1 MKRGFTIRQKIL
13 LGFFAL
19 ILIFGV
25 YGIYNIFI
33 INKNGVSIK
42 NTQEVIDPS
51 FDAIKDFKLMV
62 ERSQRLTIGWIYS
75 PQTTDEKEKLKAIQ
89 DIEYPRLKENLQG
102 LMKKWSDTSQ
112 VAEIEKVFT
121 EFEQFIQLQ
130 RKEVMEVILTNADQE
145 EKIIEMNVL
154 VEDKIT
160 PQAKS
165 IIEKLDKIEDYK
177 RQEKDK
183 AQNNLITSFNS
194 TTVQIIVLIMIVV
207 VIGVSIAF
215 SLTSNIVQPINYINK
230 IISQLGKGELPEDKK
245 TKFRRDEIGEIA
257 ASVDNLINGLRATS
271 RFAAAIGQG
280 KYQESYHP
288 LSENDVLGN
297 ALIEMRDNL
306 EKVDAEDMKRNW
318 TTEGLAKFGDLLRN
332 NADDIERLSDA
343 IISELVKKLEA
354 NQGGLFIITKD
365 DDDSE
370 EYLRMEACYAWDKKK
385 YLEQKVFK
393 GDGLTGQAWQEQAT
407 IYLTEVPNDYITIT
421 SGLGKANPR
430 SILIVPLK
438 VNDEVFGV
446 VEIASLDELEQYKI
460 EFVERV
466 AESIASTISAVKRS
480 AQTARLL
487 EESRMLTE
495 QLKAQEEEMMQSMEE
510 LQTTQEEMERSQIIA
525 IEKDTI
531 INSGNMVFYLN
542 RKFGINSAN
551 ELASQ
556 LLYYTPDEFEGMN
569 IGDLFYSE
577 AKFEEMKV
585 NISRGE
591 FWGGITTIK
600 AKGGDELLVKI
611 SAGSLGIGM
620 VGNNRYFI
628 VMDNINDIKLLQ
640 N

>member
-19 ILIFGV
+19 IFIFGG
-25 YGIYNIFI
+25 YGIYNIYI
-33 INKNGVSIK
+33 INQNRLII
-42 NTQEVIDPS
+42 NNIQEVVDPS
-51 FDAIKDFKLMV
+51 FDAIKDFKLLV

-75 PQTTDEKEKLKAIQ
+75 PQTNDEKAKLKAIQ
-89 DIEYPRLKENLQG
+89 DIEYPRLKENLQS
-102 LMKKWSDTSQ
+102 LMKKWQDTAK
-112 VAEIEKVFT
+112 VAEIDKVFE
-121 EFEQFIQLQ
+121 EFEQFMQLQ
-130 RKEVMEVILTNADQE
+130 RKQVMEVILTNADQE
-145 EKIIEMNVL
+145 EKVIEMNVL

-183 AQNNLITSFNS
+183 AQSNLLASFNS
-194 TTVQIIVLIMIVV
+194 LTAQIIGLIIIMII
-207 VIGVSIAF
+207 IGIAIAF
-215 SLTSNIVQPINYINK
+215 TLTNNIVQPINYINK
-230 IISQLGKGELPEDKK
+230 VISQLAKGELPEDKK
-245 TKFRRDEIGEIA
+245 TKFRRDEIGQIA
-257 ASVDNLINGLRATS
+257 SSVDNLINGLRATS

-280 KYQESYHP
+280 KYQESFTP

-306 EKVDAEDMKRNW
+306 AKVDAEDMKRNW
-318 TTEGLAKFGDLLRN
+318 TTEGLATFGDLLRN
-332 NADDIERLSDA
+332 NADNIERLSDA
-343 IISELVKKLEA
+343 IISELVKKLGA

-365 DDDSE
+365 DEESE
-370 EYLRMEACYAWDKKK
+370 EYLRLEACYAWDKKK
-385 YLEQKVFK
+385 YLEQKVYK

-407 IYLTEVPNDYITIT
+407 IYLTEVPDNYITIT

-446 VEIASLDELEQYKI
+446 VEIASLDELEPYKI

-480 AQTARLL
+480 AQTAKLL
-487 EESRMLTE
+487 EESRLLTE

-510 LQTTQEEMERSQIIA
+510 LQATQEEMERSQIIA

-542 RKFGINSAN
+542 RKFTINSAN

-556 LLYYTPDEFEGMN
+556 LLYYSPEEFEGMN

-600 AKGGDELLVKI
+600 AKNGDELLVKI

-628 VMDNINDIKLLQ
+628 MMDNINDIKLLQ

>member
-1 MKRGFTIRQKIL
+1 
-13 LGFFAL
+13 LG
-19 ILIFGV
+19 
-25 YGIYNIFI
+25 
-33 INKNGVSIK
+33 
-42 NTQEVIDPS
+42 
-51 FDAIKDFKLMV
+51 
-62 ERSQRLTIGWIYS
+62 
-75 PQTTDEKEKLKAIQ
+75 
-89 DIEYPRLKENLQG
+89 
-102 LMKKWSDTSQ
+102 
-112 VAEIEKVFT
+112 
-121 EFEQFIQLQ
+121 
-130 RKEVMEVILTNADQE
+130 
-145 EKIIEMNVL
+145 
-154 VEDKIT
+154 
-160 PQAKS
+160 
-165 IIEKLDKIEDYK
+165 
-177 RQEKDK
+177 
-183 AQNNLITSFNS
+183 
-194 TTVQIIVLIMIVV
+194 
-207 VIGVSIAF
+207 
-215 SLTSNIVQPINYINK
+215 
-230 IISQLGKGELPEDKK
+230 
-245 TKFRRDEIGEIA
+245 
-257 ASVDNLINGLRATS
+257 
-271 RFAAAIGQG
+271 
-280 KYQESYHP
+280 
-288 LSENDVLGN
+288 
-297 ALIEMRDNL
+297 
-306 EKVDAEDMKRNW
+306 
-318 TTEGLAKFGDLLRN
+318 
-332 NADDIERLSDA
+332 
-343 IISELVKKLEA
+343 A

-365 DDDSE
+365 DDESE

-385 YLEQKVFK
+385 YLEQKVYK

-407 IYLTEVPNDYITIT
+407 IYLTEVPDDYVTIT

-480 AQTARLL
+480 AQTAKLL
-487 EESRMLTE
+487 EESRLLTE

-510 LQTTQEEMERSQIIA
+510 LQAAQEEMERSQIIA

-542 RKFGINSAN
+542 RKFTINSAN

-556 LLYYTPDEFEGMN
+556 LLYYSPEEFEGMN
-569 IGDLFYSE
+569 IGDLLYSE

-600 AKGGDELLVKI
+600 AKNGDELLVKI

>member
-19 ILIFGV
+19 IFIFGG
-25 YGIYNIFI
+25 YGIYNIYI
-33 INKNGVSIK
+33 INQNRLII
-42 NTQEVIDPS
+42 NNIQEVVDPS
-51 FDAIKDFKLMV
+51 FDAIKDFKLLV

-75 PQTTDEKEKLKAIQ
+75 PQTTDEKAKLKAIQ
-89 DIEYPRLKENLQG
+89 DIEYPRLKENLQS
-102 LMKKWSDTSQ
+102 LMKKWQDTAK
-112 VAEIEKVFT
+112 VAEIDKVFE
-121 EFEQFIQLQ
+121 EFEQFMQLQ
-130 RKEVMEVILTNADQE
+130 RKQVMEVILTNADQE
-145 EKIIEMNVL
+145 EKVIEMNVL

-183 AQNNLITSFNS
+183 AQSNLLASFNS
-194 TTVQIIVLIMIVV
+194 LTAQIIGLIIIMII
-207 VIGVSIAF
+207 IGIAIAF
-215 SLTSNIVQPINYINK
+215 TLTNNIVQPINYINK
-230 IISQLGKGELPEDKK
+230 VISQLAKGELPEDKK
-245 TKFRRDEIGEIA
+245 TKFRRDEIGQIA
-257 ASVDNLINGLRATS
+257 SSVDNLINGLRATS

-280 KYQESYHP
+280 KYQESFTP

-306 EKVDAEDMKRNW
+306 AKVDAEDMKRNW
-318 TTEGLAKFGDLLRN
+318 TTEGLATFGDLLRN
-332 NADDIERLSDA
+332 NADNIERLSDA
-343 IISELVKKLEA
+343 IISELVKKLGA

-365 DDDSE
+365 DEESE
-370 EYLRMEACYAWDKKK
+370 EYLRLEACYAWDKKK
-385 YLEQKVFK
+385 YLEQKVYK

-407 IYLTEVPNDYITIT
+407 IYLTEVPDNYITIT

-446 VEIASLDELEQYKI
+446 VEIASLDELEPYKI

-480 AQTARLL
+480 AQTAKLL
-487 EESRMLTE
+487 EESRLLTE

-510 LQTTQEEMERSQIIA
+510 LQATQEEMERSQIIA

-542 RKFGINSAN
+542 RKFTINSAN

-556 LLYYTPDEFEGMN
+556 LLYYSPEEFEGMN

-600 AKGGDELLVKI
+600 AKNGDELLVKI

-628 VMDNINDIKLLQ
+628 MMDNINDIKLLQ

>member
-19 ILIFGV
+19 ILIFGG
-25 YGIYNIFI
+25 YGVYNIFI

-89 DIEYPRLKENLQG
+89 DIEYPRLKENVQG
-102 LMKKWSDTSQ
+102 LMKKWQDTSQ
-112 VAEIEKVFT
+112 VAEIDKVFT
-121 EFEQFIQLQ
+121 EFEEFIQLQ

-160 PQAKS
+160 PKAKS

-183 AQNNLITSFNS
+183 AQSSLIISFNS
-194 TTVQIIVLIMIVV
+194 LTVQIIVLIMVVV

-215 SLTSNIVQPINYINK
+215 SLTNNIVQPINYINRV
-230 IISQLGKGELPEDKK
+230 ISLLGKGELPEDKK
-245 TKFRRDEIGEIA
+245 TRFRRDEIGQIA
-257 ASVDNLINGLRATS
+257 SSVDNLIRGLRATS
-271 RFAAAIGQG
+271 EFAAAIGQG
-280 KYQESYHP
+280 KYRADYKP
-288 LSENDVLGN
+288 LSESDVLGN

-318 TTEGLAKFGDLLRN
+318 TTEGLATFGDLLRN

-343 IISELVKKLEA
+343 IISELVRKLKA
-354 NQGGLFIITKD
+354 NQGGLFIITKE

-385 YLEQKVFK
+385 YLEQKVFR

-407 IYLTEVPNDYITIT
+407 IYLTEVPDNYITIT
-421 SGLGKANPR
+421 SGLGKTNPR

-446 VEIASLDELEQYKI
+446 VEIASINELEKYQI

-551 ELASQ
+551 ELANQ
-556 LLYYTPDEFEGMN
+556 LLYYAPDEFEGMS